1 MQSKHTHNGGHFKFT
16 KHTSMAQLQQKT
28 AWQMQHQSKGTG
40 AASHRAALPPLRPAL
55 PSPDAGPGEGRLTP
69 RSALPRRAALVPVM
83 GMAGLLPSA
92 GGAAAGEAAAAD
104 DGVPVRRRRLSS
116 W

>member
-1 MQSKHTHNGGHFKFT
+1 MVSATTT
-16 KHTSMAQLQQKT
+16 KQTP
-28 AWQMQHQSKGTG
+28 
-40 AASHRAALPPLRPAL
+40 AAHRGALPALRPAL

-69 RSALPRRAALVPVM
+69 RSALPRRTILAPLM
-83 GMAGLLPSA
+83 GTAGLLPSA
-92 GGAAAGEAAAAD
+92 GAAAAGEAAAAE